1 MKRIKEKKKLKIKD
15 SKKSRVITVIV
26 MTVLMFSLMLPNVL
40 TANADTATVPTAGE
54 LPSGVT
60 PVATI
65 DAHAYLSFRP
75 TTVGLDQTI
84 LANLWVTPAPGA
96 SRKFLDFTVT
106 ITDPDG
112 TEEVITIDSYQD
124 DGTAWFEYQ
133 LDKIGTWKLKFDF
146 LGMYFPAGTYNA
158 GEYVGPEN
166 TAPPGFSFGGP
177 QYYTSAYFTPSSTPE
192 LTLTVQEDMV
202 ASYQEDPLPTDYWTR
217 PVAYEHRGWS
227 QILGDYPYTGVGSSE
242 YYPEDTNRYASNYE
256 FTPYVEAPE
265 SAHVVWKQQY
275 AIAGIL
281 GGDYGQRIT
290 DTNIFGM
297 GNGFTPAIIYAGRG
311 YQTVT
316 KAFDGK
322 VQMVWQCYDIRTGD
336 IYWELLPESYTSISF
351 FGASTVSITP
361 SYIEYEYGQIWGGG
375 GSSDQSVTVSL
386 IFIGNGRLIKFNPM
400 TGAITGNYSI
410 SPLTT
415 GKYYMNG
422 YALSVQSTPTGYQLI
437 NWTTCG
443 SSTDLSARIVSNISF
458 PVSSLSTCI
467 DYETGVA
474 ASASTISQSGGYVGM
489 NAYGISL
496 TTGSV
501 LWNITTNKVIPYSA
515 DTNVADHGKFAILTT
530 GGYYIAYDLLTG
542 AEVWTGEAMDYPWD
556 ESGFGAYGIQSAYGL
571 FYREAYSGIY
581 AFDWDDG
588 SIVWKFEAEANPYET
603 PYTNVNGT
611 SVYSWNVGAKI
622 ADGKLYTYTTEHS
635 ASVPITR
642 GWGLYCIDAITGTGI
657 WNVSLPG
664 ASSKHA
670 SDMGAIADGYLT
682 IFGSDGY
689 TYVYGKGK
697 SATTVSAPQTA
708 ISAGTSVII
717 SGTVLDMS
725 PAQKGTPC
733 VSEDSMGIYMEYIHK
748 QLALPSDVI
757 LTGVPVS
764 IDAVDP
770 NGNTIHIATVNSDIS
785 GTFGYTWTT
794 PDISGQYTIMATFA
808 GDKSYGSSW
817 AQTYVSVV
825 EAEEAPPT
833 ATAVNFDSINN
844 TVSMTIIGG
853 VIAIIVAVAIVGL
866 LVLRKK

>member
-1 MKRIKEKKKLKIKD
+1 MKQINFKTATAILAL
-15 SKKSRVITVIV
+15 
-26 MTVLMFSLMLPNVL
+26 LMIAAVFPSASIN
-40 TANADTATVPTAGE
+40 TANAAEPTVPTAGA

-60 PVATI
+60 PAATI
-65 DAHAYLSFRP
+65 DAKAYLSCRP

-84 LANLWVTPAPGA
+84 LVNLWMTPAPGGA
-96 SRKFLDFTVT
+96 RKFLDFKVT

-112 TEEVITIDSYQD
+112 HEEVITIDSYQD
-124 DGTAWFEYQ
+124 DGTAWFEYPMSK
-133 LDKIGTWKLKFDF
+133 LGEWTLKFEF
-146 LGMYFPAGTYNA
+146 QGMYFPPGTYSS
-158 GEYVGPEN
+158 GEYIGAEN
-166 TAPPGFSFGGP
+166 TAPPYFTFTGP
-177 QYYTSAYFTPSSTPE
+177 FYYTSAYYTPSTAQE
-192 LTLTVQEDMV
+192 IKVTVQEDMV

-217 PVAYEHRGWS
+217 PVAYEHRGWA
-227 QILGDYPYTGVGSSE
+227 QILGDYPYTGVGSSQ
-242 YYPEDTNRYASNYE
+242 YYPENTNKYASNYE

-265 SAHVVWKQQY
+265 SAHVVWKKQF

-297 GNGFTPAIIYAGRG
+297 GNGFTPSIIYAGRG

-316 KAFDGK
+316 KAYDGK
-322 VQMVWQCYDIRTGD
+322 VQMVWQCYDIRTGE
-336 IYWELLPESYTSISF
+336 IYWEILPETYTSVSF
-351 FGASTVSITP
+351 FGTSTASITP

-410 SPLTT
+410 APLTSGT
-415 GKYYMNG
+415 YYMNG
-422 YALSVQSTPTGYQLI
+422 YALSVQATPTGNRLI

-443 SSTDLSARIVSNISF
+443 TSGDLSSRIVSNISF
-458 PVSSLSTCI
+458 PVSSLPTCV

-474 ASASTISQSGGYVGM
+474 AAESTLSQSGGYVGM

-496 TTGSV
+496 TTGQV
-501 LWNITTNKVIPYSA
+501 LWNITTNDVIPYSA

-530 GGYYIAYDLLTG
+530 RGYYVAYDLLTG
-542 AEVWTGEAMDYPWD
+542 NVAWTGEEMDSPWD

-571 FYREAYSGIY
+571 FFREAYSGIY

-588 SIVWKFEAEANPYET
+588 SIVWKFEAECNPYET
-603 PYTNVNGT
+603 PYIDENGT

-642 GWGLYCIDAITGTGI
+642 GWGLYCIDAITGEGI

-664 ASSKHA
+664 ASSKHT

-689 TYVYGKGK
+689 MYVYGKGE
-697 SATTVSAPQTA
+697 SQTTVSAPQTA
-708 ISAGTSVII
+708 VPVGTGIII

-725 PAQKGTPC
+725 PAQQGTPC
-733 VSEDSMGIYMEYIHK
+733 ISEDSMGTYMEYIHK
-748 QLALPSDVI
+748 QLALPSDVT
-757 LTGVPVS
+757 LTGVPIS

-770 NGNTIHIATVNSDIS
+770 NGNIIHIATVTSDIS
-785 GTFGYTWTT
+785 GTFGYTWTP
-794 PDISGQYTIMATFA
+794 PDVPGQYAITATFA
-808 GDKSYGSSW
+808 GDASYGSSY

-825 EAEEAPPT
+825 EASQTTSTPSTSTQVNPDAINT
-833 ATAVNFDSINN
+833 TTFAV
-844 TVSMTIIGG
+844 G
-853 VIAIIVAVAIVGL
+853 VIAIIIAVALATVLI
-866 LVLRKK
+866 LRKHP